1 MGLGKTIQAIGTAEL
16 LRKEGLIGSVLI
28 LCPTSLKYQWRSEIK
43 KFTDAEV
50 FVIEGSYLKRKEA
63 YNRPEPYKIISY
75 NSAANDIK
83 ILGCLQTDM
92 LIMDEVQRL
101 KNWNTQISRAARK
114 IESDY
119 SVILSG
125 TPLENKLDEL
135 YSIVEFV
142 DNFRLAPYYL
152 SKTSIS
158 LLMKQEKFWV
168 IRT

>member
-1 MGLGKTIQAIGTAEL
+1 
-16 LRKEGLIGSVLI
+16 
-28 LCPTSLKYQWRSEIK
+28 
-43 KFTDAEV
+43 
-50 FVIEGSYLKRKEA
+50 
-63 YNRPEPYKIISY
+63 
-75 NSAANDIK
+75 
-83 ILGCLQTDM
+83 
-92 LIMDEVQRL
+92 MDEVQRL

-152 SKTSIS
+152 FKTSIS